1 MESNLIGLLNPR
13 GLDLKQA
20 LQVYQDI
27 QLDTFFF
34 YLTRADAALLL
45 AESNEIRMAIEVFSL
60 VCQQG

>member
-1 MESNLIGLLNPR
+1 MVSNLIGLLNPR

-27 QLDTFFF
+27 QLYTLFL

-45 AESNEIRMAIEVFSL
+45 AESNEIRMAKEVFSL